1 MSETTLVALERLRA
15 KARKDRQGYA
25 FPLFLFGA
33 LILVAPLLYRAA
45 PYRDFDDPGFA
56 PGRSGSNVLVQ
67 LFRTNAGQDPANP
80 TLIACYWLAVLVGGF
95 AATTW
100 WYRRR
105 ARRVGVETDTRAFLV
120 AAATGFAG
128 CFVGAYAFSGL
139 MAELYGA
146 WFANLSI
153 LVSSALVSGLA
164 IWWHR
169 RTELRV
175 VPVFVASVAGAVA
188 FSSIAVYANRGF
200 SALLVIA
207 GGLLVLAWL
216 ERSALLAFVGIL
228 FTLVAV
234 PTVAMV
240 HTAYLW
246 VDVNGLAG
254 WLGWYTDDLRV
265 FTLQQMLLPAV
276 VLLVGGTVATLKGA
290 TR

>member
-1 MSETTLVALERLRA
+1 
-15 KARKDRQGYA
+15 
-25 FPLFLFGA
+25 
-33 LILVAPLLYRAA
+33 
-45 PYRDFDDPGFA
+45 
-56 PGRSGSNVLVQ
+56 
-67 LFRTNAGQDPANP
+67 
-80 TLIACYWLAVLVGGF
+80 
-95 AATTW
+95 
-100 WYRRR
+100 
-105 ARRVGVETDTRAFLV
+105 
-120 AAATGFAG
+120 
-128 CFVGAYAFSGL
+128 